1 MEKIKVTRKTTES
14 EMNVVLDFAP
24 LKKDYRKYIKTPIP
38 FLNHMI
44 EHIAWRG
51 EVNID
56 VDLKLD
62 EFVKACDM
70 EHARELQYACDEI
83 IYKMCS
89 AHGNMYAVIKAILKI
104 NEGLELGG
112 VREPLPALVED
123 DMKIVEEAAEMI
135 REAKKKYL

>member
-62 EFVKACDM
+62 EFVLTHVICEDLGIALGKAAKEYIDRTDG
-70 EHARELQYACDEI
+70 ARGFGDAVGI
-83 IYKMCS
+83 IER
-89 AHGNMYAVIKAILKI
+89 N
-104 NEGLELGG
+104 
-112 VREPLPALVED
+112 VR
-123 DMKIVEEAAEMI
+123 
-135 REAKKKYL
+135 

>member
-1 MEKIKVTRKTTES
+1 MTGQMKKYRDSLEKTPEPVLLSQIQTKMDLRGLMYYAKEKGKKVMERIKVTRKTTES

-62 EFVKACDM
+62 EFVLT
-70 EHARELQYACDEI
+70 H
-83 IYKMCS
+83 
-89 AHGNMYAVIKAILKI
+89 VIC
-104 NEGLELGG
+104 
-112 VREPLPALVED
+112 ED
-123 DMKIVEEAAEMI
+123 LDRKSVV
-135 REAKKKYL
+135 

>member
-51 EVNID
+51 EVNMVRRQRNIST
-56 VDLKLD
+56 V
-62 EFVKACDM
+62 
-70 EHARELQYACDEI
+70 QT
-83 IYKMCS
+83 
-89 AHGNMYAVIKAILKI
+89 
-104 NEGLELGG
+104 
-112 VREPLPALVED
+112 VREVSVTQSVL
-123 DMKIVEEAAEMI
+123 
-135 REAKKKYL
+135 

>member
-62 EFVKACDM
+62 EFVLTHVICEDLGIALGKAAKEYIDRLYGRYIPLL
-70 EHARELQYACDEI
+70 HLVRQQRNI
-83 IYKMCS
+83 S
-89 AHGNMYAVIKAILKI
+89 TVQT
-104 NEGLELGG
+104 
-112 VREPLPALVED
+112 VREVSVTQSVL
-123 DMKIVEEAAEMI
+123 
-135 REAKKKYL
+135 